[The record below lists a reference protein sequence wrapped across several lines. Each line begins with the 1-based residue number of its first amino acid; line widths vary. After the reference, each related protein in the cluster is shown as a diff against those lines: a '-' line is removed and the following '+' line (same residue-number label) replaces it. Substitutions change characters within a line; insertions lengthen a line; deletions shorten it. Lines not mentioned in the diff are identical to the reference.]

1 MLRQHPRCACAA
13 HVCSCAGWRRRRR
26 TGRARSCRP
35 PDRRS
40 ERPRP
45 RARPGVAATAV
56 SGGKRE
62 RERRAAGRRVVV
74 WRGAAGRAA
83 ADQLGQR
90 GAEGLSG
97 LQVGQR
103 ELQLLAG
110 RPLGQVVSHRCPP
123 QPTRDLGGE
132 REREPRWLSRARQPR
147 AACAATTAEL
157 TRGAAQQHAAQQCAA
172 VAVPSEPCALPLV
185 PGAAARLRVPRDVA
199 QHELLRIASTPVA
212 ERSLGCVTRPYSFH
226 KTTGRRGGLATS
238 GPP

>member
-123 QPTRDLGGE
+123 PPSRDLGGE
-132 REREPRWLSRARQPR
+132 REGAPLAVTGTAAAGCLCGNDCGVDPRRRPAACRPAVCRRGSAQRALR
-147 AACAATTAEL
+147 AAAGARCCGPPA
-157 TRGAAQQHAAQQCAA
+157 GAARRR
-172 VAVPSEPCALPLV
+172 
-185 PGAAARLRVPRDVA
+185 AARIIANCVDPR
-199 QHELLRIASTPVA
+199 RRTIAG
-212 ERSLGCVTRPYSFH
+212 LCD
-226 KTTGRRGGLATS
+226 TTVQL
-238 GPP
+238 P